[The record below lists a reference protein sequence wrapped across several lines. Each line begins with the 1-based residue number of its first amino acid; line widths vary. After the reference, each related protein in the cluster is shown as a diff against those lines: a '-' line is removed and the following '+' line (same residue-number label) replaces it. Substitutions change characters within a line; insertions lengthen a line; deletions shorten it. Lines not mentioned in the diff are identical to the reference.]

1 MLYSIKE
8 ADEVQFSLIS
18 CRIALHWSS
27 SQKRNGTEDQSPGP
41 SFQSE
46 WSKKAAEPS
55 GTGSHTLAE
64 WQPQKHMGASTHS
77 PNTPIYTHNKP
88 NISIHQ
94 THTDLCQHF
103 HTHTRIISHR
113 KPIPEIPFCQ
123 IHLLLHTPI
132 ASQAPYLLI
141 HLRNPQMHRKQTPK
155 THIHQTNTPNT
166 LTSTQIIS
174 QIPTFT
180 HTTERTV

>member
-1 MLYSIKE
+1 MRFSFHSSVAELHYTGAPRRNVTAQRIR
-8 ADEVQFSLIS
+8 ARGQAFSLNGPKKLQS
-18 CRIALHWSS
+18 HLAQAHTHW
-27 SQKRNGTEDQSPGP
+27 QS
-41 SFQSE
+41 
-46 WSKKAAEPS
+46 
-55 GTGSHTLAE
+55 GSH
-64 WQPQKHMGASTHS
+64 K
-77 PNTPIYTHNKP
+77 NTWGPPPT
-88 NISIHQ
+88 HQ
-94 THTDLCQHF
+94 THPYIHTTNQISAFTKHTLICANIS
-103 HTHTRIISHR
+103 THTRIISHR